1 MENRRV
7 VLLHGLARTSR
18 SMRPMEKYLKKNGF
32 TVLNINYPS
41 RKKPIEELS
50 KWVRDKLDEELG
62 RHSAV
67 QLDFVT
73 HSMGGIILRQI
84 MKKHPLTNLGRV
96 VMLGP
101 PNQGSE
107 VVDRLRRFKILKQL
121 NGPACLQLGTEDKGF
136 IHNLGKVEF
145 DLGVIAGNK
154 SINPL
159 LSLLLPGEDDGKVTV
174 ERTKI
179 EGMNDFRI
187 VPCSHSFFMSKKK
200 VKELVQSFLK
210 KGFFSNN

>member
-1 MENRRV
+1 
-7 VLLHGLARTSR
+7 
-18 SMRPMEKYLKKNGF
+18 
-32 TVLNINYPS
+32 
-41 RKKPIEELS
+41 
-50 KWVRDKLDEELG
+50 
-62 RHSAV
+62 
-67 QLDFVT
+67 
-73 HSMGGIILRQI
+73 
-84 MKKHPLTNLGRV
+84 
-96 VMLGP
+96 MLGP

-107 VVDRLRRFKILKQL
+107 VVDRLRHFKLLKQI
-121 NGPACLQLGTEDKGF
+121 NGPACLQLGTEEKGF

-145 DLGVIAGNK
+145 DLGVIAGNR

-210 KGFFSNN
+210 NGFFLTN